1 MNLRPCKEGCPLC
14 RSSKRILID
23 PNILRPSILSEE
35 DCCDRF
41 HCRSEGINKFILSEA
56 KAFQEEML
64 GTTYL
69 FSSNGEIIAF
79 VTLQMAEIKRDSL
92 SRKDRLQIG
101 KDRYPAVQI
110 GQLAVHVDYEDN
122 DIGTH
127 ILDWSIGK
135 AMRISEQIGCRFVVL
150 NAEREVMAF
159 YEKYGFRMLP
169 KQDSRIYPFMFLD
182 LRVHVGQ

>member
-1 MNLRPCKEGCPLC
+1 MNLKPCKEGCPLC
-14 RSSKRILID
+14 CSSKRIPID
-23 PNILRPSILSEE
+23 PNVLRPSILSEE

-56 KAFQEEML
+56 KSFQEEML

-101 KDRYPAVQI
+101 KDRYPAV
-110 GQLAVHVDYEDN
+110 
-122 DIGTH
+122 
-127 ILDWSIGK
+127 
-135 AMRISEQIGCRFVVL
+135 
-150 NAEREVMAF
+150 
-159 YEKYGFRMLP
+159 
-169 KQDSRIYPFMFLD
+169 
-182 LRVHVGQ
+182 

>member
-1 MNLRPCKEGCPLC
+1 MNLKPCKEDCPLC

-23 PNILRPSILSEE
+23 PSILIPSILSEE

-92 SRKDRLQIG
+92 STKDRLQIG

-122 DIGTH
+122 DIGTY
-127 ILDWSIGK
+127 ILDWSVGK
-135 AMRISEQIGCRFVVL
+135 AMKISEQIGCRFVVL
-150 NAEREVMAF
+150 NAEREAMAF
-159 YEKYGFRMLP
+159 YEKYGFRTLP
-169 KQDSRIYPFMFLD
+169 KQDGRIYPFMFLD
-182 LRVHVGQ
+182 LRVHVGR